1 VVHQSFFSFLFYVL
15 HQNFFR
21 ISPGFCFADGLAS
34 LALLRQGMKDKT
46 SDGVYDWNVTGA
58 SICYL
63 AIEVFFSS
71 NFADIEFFII
81 DILTFEVEYCKDMK
95 MVFEK

>member
-1 VVHQSFFSFLFYVL
+1 MVHQSFKIFDVLF
-15 HQNFFR
+15 QNFFR

-63 AIEVFFSS
+63 AVEVQVFSY
-71 NFADIEFFII
+71 NFAASGLLII
-81 DILTFEVEYCKDMK
+81 NIPSLKV
-95 MVFEK
+95 

>member
-1 VVHQSFFSFLFYVL
+1 MQLLFSCLNCSLFLTVVHQSFFFLIFYVL

-63 AIEVFFSS
+63 AVEVQVFSS
-71 NFADIEFFII
+71 NFSSI
-81 DILTFEVEYCKDMK
+81 
-95 MVFEK
+95 